1 MEEFLK
7 GEAYMKATWEKI
19 EKNTGVLQVEVE
31 AEKVL
36 EALDKAFKKVVKQV
50 NVPGF
55 RKGKV
60 PRQIFETRF
69 GVESL
74 YNDAVDILLP
84 EAYAEGIKET
94 GIEPVDRPEIDIEQF
109 EKGKPFIFK
118 AQVTVKPEVELGEY
132 KGLDIPEK
140 DFSVKEEEIAEE
152 LKRLQNR
159 HAELIIAEDE
169 VVQGDTTV
177 IDFEGF
183 VDGVAFEGGK
193 AERHSLE
200 IGSGSF
206 IPGFEDQI
214 IGMKKEDEK
223 DIVVTFPEN
232 YHSNDLAGKAA
243 TFKVKLH
250 EIKRKKL
257 PELNDEFAKDVDF
270 ETLDELKEDIKKKLE
285 ERSENEKK
293 QYLKDSII
301 EKAVENANVEIPEA
315 MVDQEVERMLK
326 EFEQQLTYQ
335 GMNLDLYYQFSGT
348 DEDGLKEQFQKDAQ
362 FRVKTNL
369 VLEKIANEEN
379 IEVSEEEIDEE
390 VKRFADLYKRDIEE
404 IRSLFNSRDYGLDGL
419 KDDIQIRK
427 TVDFLVEQSK

>member
-1 MEEFLK
+1 MK

-419 KDDIQIRK
+419 KDGIQIRK